1 MTLRTVVIADPETVD
16 AFDLIWTE
24 VMAFDLN
31 DAMVDLDVIETC
43 ASELLHRRHPTKLVA
58 RLVDRAIAEAR
69 RQSAEGSVT
78 S

>member
-1 MTLRTVVIADPETVD
+1 MTLRTMVIADPETAD

-31 DAMVDLDVIETC
+31 DAMVDLDLTEVC
-43 ASELLHRRHPTKLVA
+43 ARELLHRKTPTKLVA
-58 RLVDRAIAEAR
+58 RLVDQAIAEAR
-69 RQSAEGSVT
+69 RQRAEASVT